1 MRDSKRRPVAFSP
14 PTIAPEYITRRPG
27 ASLSWAVGTGA
38 LHAWKNRG
46 TIETMNESTLL
57 IDADDGAKLFVRI
70 WHPAAKVR
78 AVLQIVHGMAEH
90 SARYG
95 RLAEKLVA
103 VGIEVWADDHRGHG
117 RTADAAI
124 NELSK
129 GGLLGHCADRDG
141 ASRVLHD
148 LELVSDRIA
157 KDRPDVPL
165 FLLGHS
171 WGSFLAQAY
180 IERAGKRFA
189 GCVLSGTR
197 GPAGA
202 VMAVGAV
209 LANLVATLAGGRR
222 YSPFLR
228 SLADGQYN
236 KPFRPNRTEFDW
248 LSRDEAE
255 VDAYVADPL
264 CGFRC
269 SAAFYRDLTRLLATI
284 HRGEAMA
291 RIPLDLPIFVFG
303 GSSDAV
309 GDMGVSPAALV
320 ESYRSLGIKDLEFV
334 LYPQG
339 RHEMLN
345 ETNRDEASAK
355 LLAWLERRV
364 KKA

>member
-1 MRDSKRRPVAFSP
+1 
-14 PTIAPEYITRRPG
+14 
-27 ASLSWAVGTGA
+27 
-38 LHAWKNRG
+38 
-46 TIETMNESTLL
+46 MNESSML

-70 WHPAAKVR
+70 WRPTVEVR

-103 VGIEVWADDHRGHG
+103 AGIEVWADDHRGHG
-117 RTADAAI
+117 RTADPAI
-124 NELSK
+124 NDPAK

-141 ASRVLHD
+141 AARVLRD
-148 LELVSDRIA
+148 LETIGDTIEA
-157 KDRPDVPL
+157 ARPGVPH

-180 IERAGKRFA
+180 IEWPGARFA

-202 VMAVGAV
+202 VMAVGAA
-209 LANLVATLAGGRR
+209 LARVVSAIGSRR
-222 YSPFLR
+222 YSPLLR
-228 SLADGQYN
+228 SLADGQYD
-236 KPFRPNRTEFDW
+236 KPFRPNRTPFDW
-248 LSRDEAE
+248 ISRDEAE

-269 SAAFYRDLTRLLATI
+269 SAGFYRDLTRLLATI
-284 HRGEAMA
+284 HRREEMA
-291 RIPLDLPIFVFG
+291 RIPTGLPIFVFG
-303 GSSDAV
+303 GSADPV
-309 GDMGVSPAALV
+309 GDMGASPAALV
-320 ESYRSLGIKDLEFV
+320 EAYRKLGIKDLEFV

-345 ETNRDEASAK
+345 ETNRDEVSAT
-355 LLAWLERRV
+355 LLAWLDRRISRG
-364 KKA
+364 